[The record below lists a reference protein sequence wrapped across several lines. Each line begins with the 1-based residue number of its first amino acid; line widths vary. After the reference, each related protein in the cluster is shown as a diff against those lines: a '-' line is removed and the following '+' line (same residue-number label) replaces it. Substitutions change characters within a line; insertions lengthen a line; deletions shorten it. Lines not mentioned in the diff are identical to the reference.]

1 MNKEKSSI
9 GQKILDIG
17 TKVLGVLA
25 FVLTI
30 GTCVMYHYKYNE
42 FMDSTTLVA
51 EKVTVINKYDDS
63 QWKNE
68 RLVLVVQ
75 NDKYEFNL
83 MATYSEYHDIEV
95 GDVLDVNIYYFN
107 DTQEPYNNQKLKLNE

>member
-1 MNKEKSSI
+1 MSKKKSSL
-9 GQKILDIG
+9 GQKIFDIS
-17 TKVLGVLA
+17 TKVLAVLA
-25 FVLTI
+25 FTLTI

-42 FMDSTTLVA
+42 FIDSTTLIT
-51 EKVTVINKYDDS
+51 EEVTVINKYDDS
-63 QWKNE
+63 QWRNE

-83 MATYSEYHDIEV
+83 RATYSEYHAIEV
-95 GDVLDVNIYYFN
+95 GDVLNVNIYYFN